1 MRVISKDRLD
11 RPDGKTAQ
19 DAPKATSVISVD
31 LQVPPISRLAS
42 RERKRSCLSVIEH
55 FRGDEDGV
63 DAAVPVDAKNAP
75 TSDLENCKERSF
87 PQRPHRS
94 LFSYR
99 KRNNEER
106 CKCANLI
113 VSTEGFTPQECAQ
126 QCAQAGSDDHHPPA
140 NANQGPNKKRA

>member
-11 RPDGKTAQ
+11 RRDGKTAQ
-19 DAPKATSVISVD
+19 DAPEATSVISVD

-94 LFSYR
+94 LFLGIR
-99 KRNNEER
+99 KEER
-106 CKCANLI
+106 RTNDKNSATQLSTKSDQVHTVNRAAN
-113 VSTEGFTPQECAQ
+113 EGGILRQV
-126 QCAQAGSDDHHPPA
+126 G
-140 NANQGPNKKRA
+140 